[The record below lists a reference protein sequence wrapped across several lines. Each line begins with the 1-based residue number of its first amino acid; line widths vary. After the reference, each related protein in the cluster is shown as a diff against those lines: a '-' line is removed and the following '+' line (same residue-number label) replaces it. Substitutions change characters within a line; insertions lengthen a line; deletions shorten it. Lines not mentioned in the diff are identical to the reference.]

1 MGELHRLPLRCLP
14 PAPADVSVPETWA
27 ALRSAMRITHGTLG
41 EIVDLLDAGAP
52 PAEVFARI
60 DTFNS
65 QITTCGRAV
74 TFLREAG
81 EPPDA
86 A

>member
-1 MGELHRLPLRCLP
+1 MGELHRLPFRDLP
-14 PAPADVSVPETWA
+14 PAPTGISISETWA
-27 ALRSAMRITHGTLG
+27 ALRVAARITHGTLG
-41 EIVDLLDAGAP
+41 DIVDLLDAGAP
-52 PAEVFARI
+52 PADVFARI
-60 DTFNS
+60 DLLNT
-65 QITTCGRAV
+65 QLAACGRAV